1 LLKGKRIVRTQSL
14 SPEEFWSIV
23 SETVYREF
31 KINEDTVIVINGD
44 RANWIRMFREWFCD
58 CNVLYQIDRF
68 PLLMTL

>member
-1 LLKGKRIVRTQSL
+1 MLKGKRIVRTQSL

-44 RANWIRMFREWFCD
+44 RANWIRMFREWF
-58 CNVLYQIDRF
+58 
-68 PLLMTL
+68 